1 MSLTENFV
9 SINQIQWF
17 YRQGKP
23 LNPTQKAPVILLHG
37 LPSQSYSWCEIM
49 SVLNEYQFEAIAPD
63 WIGCGLSDKTD
74 KKDFQYTPSAY
85 IEALNNFIETLEIPK
100 VSLIVQG
107 FLGSVGIQYA
117 LRNPEKIDRLIILN
131 TPLSPTVKLPW
142 TLKQC
147 SFPIL
152 GDMITQDPLL
162 IDRTLESGSGFV
174 ISDNDLR
181 IYRKPLVTASAS
193 GRSLMAIVKN
203 LQLIESTTEI
213 NSGLKTWE
221 KPTLI
226 IWGKKDPWLNMKDA
240 ENLAKTNP
248 KIELFVL
255 DEAKHYAQKHWY
267 KEMSPLIVN
276 FLGRL

>member
-9 SINQIQWF
+9 NVNQIQWF

-23 LNPTQKAPVILLHG
+23 PNTTQKSPVILLHG

-74 KKDFQYTPSAY
+74 KKDFKYTPSAY

-131 TPLSPTVKLPW
+131 TPLSPSVKLPW

-147 SFPIL
+147 GFPIL

-226 IWGKKDPWLNMKDA
+226 IWGKKDPWLNMEDA

-248 KIELFVL
+248 KIELIVL
-255 DEAKHYAQKHWY
+255 DEAKHYSQKHWY